1 MHLQDKIE
9 ELQAQIEAAT
19 AESAELAKRNTQWEA
34 ELQVI
39 TGIFQQAQIPDHHC
53 AQPQCWLARWRMIA
67 GH

>member
-39 TGIFQQAQIPDHHC
+39 TGIFQ
-53 AQPQCWLARWRMIA
+53 
-67 GH
+67 

>member
-1 MHLQDKIE
+1 MSYGVTSISWGIMHLQDKIE

-39 TGIFQQAQIPDHHC
+39 TGIFQ
-53 AQPQCWLARWRMIA
+53 
-67 GH
+67 